1 MLENF
6 LHHIATDYTLHIVAL
21 GALILGLTAGA
32 LGAFAVLREQSLM
45 GDAISHA
52 TLPGVGFAF
61 LLTQDKSPLTLLVG
75 AGLAGWLG
83 TICVKVITNSTRINK
98 DAALGMVLSVFFG
111 LGLVVITI
119 VQKLPTATKA
129 GLDKFLFGNAA
140 TLLKTD
146 VITMAVLSFI
156 VFLLFFLFWKEFKLL
171 TFDSD
176 FFQSLGLP
184 FHKFDVLLTTL
195 IVVSIVIGLQTVG
208 VVLMS
213 AMLVA
218 PAAAA
223 RQWTD
228 RLSIMV
234 ALSSAIGAVCGVA
247 GAVTSS
253 MISNLPTGPTIVVYL
268 STAVLC
274 SLFLAPRRGLL
285 WDWLRAAHHRT
296 RIQTA
301 TVLKNF
307 LILAE
312 SHKDP
317 FHPHEMAA
325 LNTMTHGTVKKT
337 ILDLVK
343 KGMVHGDSD
352 SRWALTPYGLKEA
365 KRLIGELEGQSNH
378 GE

>member
-1 MLENF
+1 MIDF
-6 LHHIATDYTLHIVAL
+6 LSQLWMDHTLRTVTL
-21 GALILGLTAGA
+21 GALVLGITAGA
-32 LGAFAVLREQSLM
+32 LGAFAVLREQSLL

-52 TLPGVGFAF
+52 TLPGVGLAF

-83 TICVKVITNSTRINK
+83 TICVKVITQTTRLNK
-98 DAALGMVLSVFFG
+98 DAALGLVLSVFFG
-111 LGLVVITI
+111 FGLVIITI

-140 TLLKTD
+140 TLLIDD
-146 VITMAVLSFI
+146 VHTMIILSSVVLM
-156 VFLLFFLFWKEFKLL
+156 LLFLFWKEFKLL
-171 TFDSD
+171 TFDGD
-176 FFQSLGLP
+176 FFKAQGLP
-184 FHKFDVLLTTL
+184 FHFFDVLLTTL
-195 IVVSIVIGLQTVG
+195 IVAAIILGLQTVG

-234 ALSSAIGAVCGVA
+234 ILAAFLGAISCVA

-253 MISNLPTGPTIVVYL
+253 LVSHLPTGPVITVFLSVIVII
-268 STAVLC
+268 
-274 SLFLAPRRGLL
+274 SLFFAPHRGLA
-285 WDWLRAAHHRT
+285 WDWI
-296 RIQTA
+296 RIFHQRGMIESA
-301 TVLKNF
+301 TILQNL

-317 FHPHEMAA
+317 YHPHDVAVLKTLGSNA
-325 LNTMTHGTVKKT
+325 FKRTLNK
-337 ILDLVK
+337 LVK
-343 KGMVHGDSD
+343 VGLIRQDTDNRVS
-352 SRWALTPYGLKEA
+352 LTPQGLEKARRLAAELPAERKEP
-365 KRLIGELEGQSNH
+365 
-378 GE
+378 